1 MTCNKPAHIKD
12 ELWAQH
18 LRWLDLV
25 GHESRANRLKREQ
38 ERVKRK
44 RSSSQTTDAHGGE

>member
-25 GHESRANRLKREQ
+25 GQESRANRLKREQ
-38 ERVKRK
+38 DKIKRT
-44 RSSSQTTDAHGGE
+44 RSSSQPTDVCGGS